1 LLTLLTLALL
11 AFAFV
16 FVWLIFRLER
26 AAERRAAIAAARATL
41 VATQRGIVLGMPEL
55 GDAYQGWGRLYFS
68 KSVNGSMA
76 LAAGDAARKLVEHG
90 TSYQLYRVP
99 VGPLERLAAPVR
111 AGGLVSEQTVHAANL
126 ALTRITVFNQMVDKQ
141 TSFNVAHA
149 VEIADSQTP
158 PERRQAISLAARQ
171 MATALHL
178 DGIGRAGETGGWYRR
193 LTEALSADIRRL
205 DQLRE
210 SSWWRNYNGASY
222 LLIGDVLAVLV
233 CAAVIGVGAV
243 RAYDEIHD
251 DGSPASPA
259 QTEPVPTTPATS
271 STPSPGGAGPHRTTT
286 IRGSTTVRGL
296 WP

>member
-1 LLTLLTLALL
+1 LTLLTFALL
-11 AFAFV
+11 ALAFV
-16 FVWLIFRLER
+16 FVWLMFRLER
-26 AAERRAAIAAARATL
+26 SAQRRAAISAARATL

-68 KSVNGSMA
+68 KSVNGSTA
-76 LAAGDAARKLVEHG
+76 LEAGDAARRLVEHG

-99 VGPLERLAAPVR
+99 VAPLERLAAPVR

-126 ALTRITVFNQMVDKQ
+126 ALSRITVFNQMVDKQ

-158 PERRQAISLAARQ
+158 AARRQAISLAARQ

-178 DGIGRAGETGGWYRR
+178 DGIGRASEAGGWYRR
-193 LTEALSADIRRL
+193 LTDALSADIRRL
-205 DQLRE
+205 DLLRE
-210 SSWWRNYNGASY
+210 SWWRRNYSGAAH
-222 LLIGDVLAVLV
+222 LLIGDLLAVLV
-233 CAAVIGVGAV
+233 CAALIGVGAD

-251 DGSPASPA
+251 DRSPATPA
-259 QTEPVPTTPATS
+259 QPVPTTSSTS
-271 STPSPGGAGPHRTTT
+271 STPSPRGTAPQRTTT
-286 IRGSTTVRGL
+286 IRGSTTIQGQ

>member
-1 LLTLLTLALL
+1 LLTLLTLALIAL
-11 AFAFV
+11 AFV

-26 AAERRAAIAAARATL
+26 AAERRGAIAAARATL

-68 KSVNGSMA
+68 KSVSGSTA
-76 LAAGDAARKLVEHG
+76 LQAGDAAQRLVEHG

-99 VGPLERLAAPVR
+99 VAPLERLAAPVR
-111 AGGLVSEQTVHAANL
+111 VGGLVSEQTVHAANL
-126 ALTRITVFNQMVDKQ
+126 ALSRIAVFNQMVDKQ

-149 VEIADSQTP
+149 VEIADSQTTA
-158 PERRQAISLAARQ
+158 ERRYAISLAARQ
-171 MATALHL
+171 MTTALHL
-178 DGIGRAGETGGWYRR
+178 DGIGRASEAGGWYRR

-210 SSWWRNYNGASY
+210 SSWWRNSKGAPH

-233 CAAVIGVGAV
+233 CAALLGVGAA
-243 RAYDEIHD
+243 RAYDAIHD
-251 DGSPASPA
+251 DRSPAAPA
-259 QTEPVPTTPATS
+259 QGKPTTTTS
-271 STPSPGGAGPHRTTT
+271 STSSKPSQSGGVPYRTTT
-286 IRGSTTVRGL
+286 IGGSTTIQGR